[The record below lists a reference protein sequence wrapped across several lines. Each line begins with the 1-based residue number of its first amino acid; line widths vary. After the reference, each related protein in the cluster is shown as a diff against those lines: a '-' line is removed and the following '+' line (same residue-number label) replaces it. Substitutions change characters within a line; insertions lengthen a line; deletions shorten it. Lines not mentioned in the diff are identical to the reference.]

1 MKDFL
6 KFTLAS
12 IIGVIVVGFL
22 GLILLMGIFSA
33 IISASDQP
41 TSIEDNSIFV
51 LRFENQIVERS
62 ADSPLSG
69 INLFGVATTG
79 QTGLDDIL
87 ECIEK
92 AKNDDNIRGIYLNP
106 TTINAG
112 WATLEEIR
120 DALSDFKNSGKFI
133 YAYGEILTQKAYY
146 IVSVA
151 DKVVLN
157 PRGTIELRGLS
168 AQSTFFKGAL
178 DKIGVEVQ
186 VIRHGK
192 FKAAVEPYILDKM
205 SDENRLQTEIYV
217 GSIWNQVLAG
227 ISTSRGITIDDL
239 NKMADEVTT
248 FQKSEYLQANGLVDE
263 LLYKDEVIDELR
275 EMTDMDAQSD
285 LRLTDISEYKNVPKT
300 TDGKGLARDKI
311 AVIYAS
317 GEIDMG
323 SGSPNGIN
331 SDELSRTL
339 REAREDST
347 IKAIVLRINSPG
359 GSAYGSEVIW
369 REVQLAVETK
379 PVIASMGDYAASGGY
394 YIAAAADT
402 IMADLTTITGSI
414 GIFGLVPNAKELLN
428 DKLGITQDVV
438 NTNAHSDILSFTR
451 KLTPFELDLMQNY
464 IEDGYDTFISRVAD
478 GRHMDKQQVDDIGQ
492 GRVWDSQSAQDNGL
506 VDLFGGINDAIQLAV
521 EETGL
526 ERYRI
531 VKLPE
536 IEDPFQVFL
545 RNISGTV
552 KMKLIKEELGDNYLI
567 YEQLKEISSTR
578 GILARLPFEVN
589 LE

>member
-217 GSIWNQVLAG
+217 GNIWNQVLAG

-369 REVQLAVETK
+369 REVQLAAETK

>member
-217 GSIWNQVLAG
+217 GNIWNQVLAG

>member
-369 REVQLAVETK
+369 REVQLAAETK